1 MVEVEIR
8 NFQSIEKVSLKIDG
22 FTVVV
27 GRSNIGKSAIVR
39 AVKAALTGAPVSSFV
54 RHATSCLRKTKSAKT
69 CKCFSSVHLKG
80 DGMDL
85 LWEKGDSINRY
96 TYNGQVYDKA
106 ERGTPDFLQPAFSPV
121 KVGDR
126 HDLIQVADQFFPIF
140 LLDQTGG
147 TIADTLSDV
156 AKLDRINVAMRLA
169 EKDRKEAL
177 STRKVRERDV
187 VDLRNKLQV
196 YEGLDD
202 ALEDAQRVVER
213 QTAVERQE
221 RRLEEVERFLEQV
234 AALAVIIR
242 ELEKVRLIVVPDI
255 QPVLQV
261 QERHNVL
268 VRFTD
273 YTEEREASVR
283 ALTGVDALEV
293 PDLVGLLAQRDM
305 FAQFDL
311 WYGHVVQLR
320 DWILPWKTVE
330 EKPVPVIEP
339 LLDACKRLQA
349 VEGWV
354 ARQESLQEQITV
366 LEYALAEIEKE
377 TVAIQEEIDA
387 LGVCPTCFR
396 TLNECNGVC

>member
-1 MVEVEIR
+1 VVEVEIR